1 MAPKTTKT
9 TVDASA
15 NPLADYFFIA
25 GIESSQIID
34 ERPKLPTSP
43 NPLQA
48 TIEEDK
54 AWENDAPNSPRPST
68 PGSPAT
74 AYNNRV
80 SQYSFEARKSIG
92 SIIGPLDN
100 VTIASKRSSA
110 TTIKAPQVE
119 TSTPAG
125 LSDEDFEQ
133 ALRKFASE
141 RDSFLEE
148 IQVSAGAIVEP
159 PPQARQVKSRPKT
172 IRIANAD
179 EANPVPSRLT
189 NGVGSLRKRLSGMS
203 SLKRNTSTSRQS
215 SIRTTKRMSGYNSV
229 IPAPQPFHV
238 SPDMHPLK
246 RRYEPVMLDRYPTKA
261 MVEENKRR
269 CPFPDYVPM
278 FAFPNDINVV
288 SADEQPR
295 STWHGFVM
303 TAGDG
308 SKLHCICVTVWMPL
322 NAEASEELER
332 QCDDW
337 RKKNMS
343 KEERELASSLGER
356 LATER
361 AKLSRLL
368 AQLPTIP
375 SGTSARDELQ
385 DEINGTEE
393 KIGLMADL
401 LRPVRQGAASK
412 IEGLTEGDTGFWIPR
427 VYGILGRD
435 GDTTSFW
442 KEWLKAVIVPMT
454 NGAIVRVPASSPK
467 VGMWQPL
474 ERYVTNLCVEAPS
487 PSAAMTQT
495 EVGIREL
502 RLYARKNAI
511 NELPGSRNTD
521 LYALFRCLSI
531 PTIITLF
538 ECALAEGRIILSSSH
553 TSMLH
558 LASAALVNLLYPLV
572 WTGVF
577 IPVLPARLLQAVE
590 APCPY
595 IVGVEKRFDN
605 LELPDDDFVLV
616 DLDNDIVEGTAP
628 PLALPRQQRRKLMSL
643 LQAAAPHYNRYGVQK
658 APPAYAKETFPN
670 DAFSSENPQV
680 FMSNPEPSTLAAQV
694 SMSSADFDA
703 PVRSPCRVPIF
714 NAFSQHRL
722 DTSVQRPGA
731 RPSTATGSK
740 HSNSSSIHSP
750 PSPTMPSPV
759 SSNFPSTPVSRNDSG
774 FGLQAALR
782 EKRSGVFDGA
792 GRRSSSFGLDRM
804 NPMRRPSIPFAN
816 GHSASASMS
825 TLPSS
830 TGNANYASS
839 IYAPSTLAASTVMP
853 SQLMVPIRETETQK
867 WAEGHCL
874 IWKPREDKVQLVC
887 PSAFRPDLVRAA
899 FVRCFASLF
908 YSYRKFM
915 QSASGERR
923 KAGLFY
929 HFNMEAF
936 IRSAPNENVVFL
948 KMLQETTAFNEFVH
962 ERESKRAEDPSIRL
976 FDEIILSKRNR
987 GRSGI
992 FSKSSTSFLSD
1003 ASDHL
1008 WRSAAAA
1015 PPISRFPGDY
1025 RQIVSRIPA
1034 KLDPTLMKEPRA
1046 TQGAPRVSQART
1058 KRKPVNSMLGLAI
1071 NSYGEGDDDELSKQI
1086 STDSAAT

>member
-1 MAPKTTKT
+1 MAPKNSKT
-9 TVDASA
+9 AADASA
-15 NPLADYFFIA
+15 NPLADFFFIA

-34 ERPKLPTSP
+34 ERPRPPTSP
-43 NPLQA
+43 TPVQA
-48 TIEEDK
+48 TIDEDK
-54 AWENDAPNSPRPST
+54 AWEHDVPNSPRPST

-74 AYNNRV
+74 VHNNRA

-92 SIIGPLDN
+92 SIIGPVDTA
-100 VTIASKRSSA
+100 TIASKRSSV
-110 TTIKAPQVE
+110 TTIKAPHIE
-119 TSTPAG
+119 TSMPAG

-148 IQVSAGAIVEP
+148 IQVSAGAVVEP
-159 PPQARQVKSRPKT
+159 PPSQSRQIKGRPKT
-172 IRIANAD
+172 IRITNPD
-179 EANPVPSRLT
+179 ESSSSRLT
-189 NGVGSLRKRLSGMS
+189 NGVGSLRKRLSTMS
-203 SLKRNTSTSRQS
+203 SLKRNPSTSRQS
-215 SIRTTKRMSGYNSV
+215 SIRTSKRMSGYNSV

-269 CPFPDYVPM
+269 CPFPEYVPM

-288 SADEQPR
+288 SADERPR

-303 TAGDG
+303 TTGDG
-308 SKLHCICVTVWMPL
+308 SKLHCICITVWMPL
-322 NAEASEELER
+322 NTEASEELER

-356 LATER
+356 LAAER

-368 AQLPTIP
+368 AQLPSIP
-375 SGTSARDELQ
+375 SGTNAREELQ

-393 KIGLMADL
+393 KIGLMTDL

-412 IEGLTEGDTGFWIPR
+412 IEGLTEGETGFWIPR

-435 GDTTSFW
+435 GDATSFW

-454 NGAIVRVPASSPK
+454 NGAIIRVPASSPK

-487 PSAAMTQT
+487 PISSMTQT

-538 ECALAEGRIILSSSH
+538 ECALAEGRIILTSSH
-553 TSMLH
+553 ASMLH
-558 LASAALVNLLYPLV
+558 LTSAALVNLLYPLV

-628 PLALPRQQRRKLMSL
+628 PMALPRQQRRKLMSL

-680 FMSNPEPSTLAAQV
+680 FMSSPEASTLATQV
-694 SMSSADFDA
+694 SMSSTEFDD
-703 PVRSPCRVPIF
+703 PVVSPSRVPIF

-722 DTSVQRPGA
+722 DTSVQKTSA
-731 RPSTATGSK
+731 RPSTARTTSK
-740 HSNSSSIHSP
+740 HSNSSLHSP

-759 SSNFPSTPVSRNDSG
+759 SSSFPSTPVSRNDSG

-782 EKRSGVFDGA
+782 EKRSGVLDGA

-804 NPMRRPSIPFAN
+804 NPMRRPSIPFVS
-816 GHSASASMS
+816 GHSASLSTS

-830 TGNANYASS
+830 TSNSNYASS
-839 IYAPSTLAASTVMP
+839 IYAPSTLAASTVLP
-853 SQLMVPIRETETQK
+853 SQLMVPIRETETQR

-874 IWKPREDKVQLVC
+874 IWRPRDDKVTCTICNERCDDGSYRCSGCPVRAHPHCIGHILLVC
-887 PSAFRPDLVRAA
+887 PTAFRPDLVRTA

-908 YSYRKFM
+908 YTYRKFM

-929 HFNMEAF
+929 HFNMEGF
-936 IRSAPNENVVFL
+936 IRSAPSENTAFL
-948 KMLQETTAFNEFVH
+948 KMLQETTAFHEFVH

-976 FDEIILSKRNR
+976 FDEIILSKKNR

-992 FSKSSTSFLSD
+992 FSKSSTFV
-1003 ASDHL
+1003 
-1008 WRSAAAA
+1008 
-1015 PPISRFPGDY
+1015 F
-1025 RQIVSRIPA
+1025 VSSPY
-1034 KLDPTLMKEPRA
+1034 LTL
-1046 TQGAPRVSQART
+1046 TWS
-1058 KRKPVNSMLGLAI
+1058 
-1071 NSYGEGDDDELSKQI
+1071 SYLLPFRCF
-1086 STDSAAT
+1086 